1 MPESVPTMY
10 AKDKRYRVTVRLTE
24 DLFQYVTESAEA
36 LGVSPSEFIRMGLN
50 LSMTAV
56 KKATANLPENLG
68 NKS

>member
-10 AKDKRYRVTVRLTE
+10 EKDKRYRVTVRLSPE
-24 DLFQYVTESAEA
+24 LFEYVNESATA

-56 KKATANLPENLG
+56 KKATSATPADLG